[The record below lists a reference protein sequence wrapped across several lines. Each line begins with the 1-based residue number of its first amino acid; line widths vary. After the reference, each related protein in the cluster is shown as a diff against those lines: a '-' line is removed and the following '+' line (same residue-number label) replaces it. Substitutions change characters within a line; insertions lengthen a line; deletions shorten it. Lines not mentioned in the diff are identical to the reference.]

1 MNRTIKYLLRL
12 SVIVI
17 LLVNSSLVK
26 SQQVFSFDGKEVLK
40 SNNAELVFN
49 LHSVRIQPELTQG
62 ITGNGLRTDGYST
75 WLNCKN
81 EKLKKLSGVSGWFAL
96 ESFPTDTAAFFSIKD
111 SIANTSIAVCV
122 DKFGQLLIGS
132 GIKGAFS
139 YLATNQHV
147 ERFKWIHLAVS
158 LSKKS
163 INFWV
168 NGKIVIANNP
178 VAFIPIQINELII
191 AKDVREKRE
200 WMYDLTL
207 INGIVDEIKLWNQ
220 PIKEADLHPGLAAL
234 SLKVPVLAIPESRFK
249 SDFSR
254 PKYHLLPDAN
264 WTNETH
270 GLIYYKNQYHIFNQK
285 NASNLMLRQINW
297 GHYSSPDLIHW
308 TEHKP
313 VLKPEPGFDENGI
326 WSGHVVLNDE
336 GIPAAF
342 YSAGGAKFGIGMALP
357 KDPNLLEWG
366 KFNGNPVILGQPE
379 GYTRTD
385 MHDPYLWKVG
395 DKWYM
400 CIGFGLEKDGK
411 QNGALL
417 LYSSLDLKKWNFL
430 HLLFEGNPEID
441 NSGVFW
447 EMPVFQKVGQ
457 KYVLLVNKVPTK
469 GVSARAL
476 YWVGDFINEK
486 FVPDNPV
493 PKNLE
498 VINRLLSPSVAFD
511 KNGLLS
517 AIAIIPDEFGGE
529 ASYKLGWTHLYS
541 IPRVWNL
548 KDGKIQ
554 QSPHPVLKELR
565 EEKKSFQNQQIENEK
580 PLLISIGHQQIEIE
594 ATIEPGNSKKFGFL
608 VGENP
613 DHSEFTRIYY
623 DAETREMVVDQTNS
637 SLKEHIPLRTKR
649 DKYDLDLSK
658 SIDFHLFIDGSV
670 IEVFVNDGDAFTTRI
685 FPLKE
690 TSNQVEI
697 FTEGTNIGAKAD
709 VWTLKTAKVK
719 TDF

>member
-17 LLVNSSLVK
+17 LLVNSSFVK

>member
-1 MNRTIKYLLRL
+1 MDHTIKYLLRL

>member
-1 MNRTIKYLLRL
+1 MNQHIKILMRFLSL
-12 SVIVI
+12 SV
-17 LLVNSSLVK
+17 LLLNSSFAK
-26 SQQVFSFDGKEVLK
+26 SEQVFSFDGQDVLK
-40 SNNAELVFN
+40 SNKGGFVFN
-49 LHSVRIQPELTQG
+49 LHSVRAQPQLTQG
-62 ITGNGLRTDGYST
+62 IIGNGLRTDGYST
-75 WLNCKN
+75 WLDCKN
-81 EKLKKLSGVSGWFAL
+81 EQLQKLSGISGWFAL

-111 SIANTSIAVCV
+111 NVANASIAICV
-122 DKFGQLLIGS
+122 DRFGQLLIGY
-132 GIKGAFS
+132 GINNKFS
-139 YLATNQHV
+139 YFSTNQNI
-147 ERFKWIHLAVS
+147 ERFKWIHLAS
-158 LSKKS
+158 SITKQE

-168 NGKIVIANNP
+168 NGKKVIVNNP
-178 VAFIPIQINELII
+178 FAFTPIKIDELII
-191 AKDVREKRE
+191 AKDVRDKRE
-200 WMYDLTL
+200 WMYDLTQ
-207 INGIVDEIKLWNQ
+207 INGIVDEIKLWSQ
-220 PIKEADLHPGLAAL
+220 PIKGTDLQAEVSAL
-234 SLKVPVLAIPESRFK
+234 CLKVPVLAIPESRFK
-249 SDFSR
+249 DDFSR
-254 PKYHLLPDAN
+254 PKYHLLPAAN

-313 VLKPEPGFDENGI
+313 ILRPEPGFDENGI
-326 WSGHVVLNDE
+326 WSGHVVLNDQ

-357 KDPNLLEWG
+357 KDSSLLEWK

-400 CIGFGLEKDGK
+400 CIGFGLEKNGK

-430 HLLFEGNPEID
+430 HLLFEGNPEVD

-447 EMPVFQKVGQ
+447 EMPVFQKIGQ
-457 KYVLLVNKVPTK
+457 KYVLLVNKVPNK
-469 GVSARAL
+469 EVPARAL

-493 PKNLE
+493 PKKLE

-511 KNGLLS
+511 KNGLLT

-529 ASYKLGWTHLYS
+529 ATSKLGWTHLYS
-541 IPRVWNL
+541 IPRIWTL
-548 KDGKIQ
+548 KDGKIL
-554 QSPHPVLKELR
+554 QSPHPSLKELR

-580 PLLISIGHQQIEIE
+580 PLLISSGHQQVEIE
-594 ATIEPGNSKKFGFL
+594 ATIEPDNSKKFGFL
-608 VGENP
+608 VSENP
-613 DHSEFTRIYY
+613 DHSEFTRVYY
-623 DAETREMVVDQTNS
+623 DAETREMVVDQAHS

-649 DKYDLDLSK
+649 DQYDLNLSK
-658 SIDFHLFIDGSV
+658 PIEFHLFIDGSV
-670 IEVFVNDGDAFTTRI
+670 IEIFVNDGDAFTTRI

-697 FTEGTNIGAKAD
+697 FTEGANINAKAD
-709 VWTLKTAKVK
+709 VWILKPAKVK

>member
-1 MNRTIKYLLRL
+1 MNSTIKSLLRF
-12 SVIVI
+12 SAIVI
-17 LLVNSSLVK
+17 LLLNSSFLK
-26 SQQVFSFDGKEVLK
+26 SQQVFSFEGKDVLK

-49 LHSVRIQPELTQG
+49 LHCIRTQPELTLG

-75 WLNCKN
+75 WLDCKN
-81 EKLKKLSGVSGWFAL
+81 ERLQKLSGISGWFAL
-96 ESFPTDTAAFFSIKD
+96 ESFPTDTAAFLSIKD
-111 SIANTSIAVCV
+111 GIANASIAVCV
-122 DKFGQLLIGS
+122 DRFGQLLIGY
-132 GIKGAFS
+132 GLKNKFL
-139 YLATNQHV
+139 YLSTNQSI
-147 ERFKWIHLAVS
+147 EKFKWVNLAIS
-158 LSKKS
+158 TTKEG

-168 NGKIVIANNP
+168 NGEKIIVNSPVVIT
-178 VAFIPIQINELII
+178 PIKISELII
-191 AKDVREKRE
+191 AKDVRDKRE
-200 WMYDLTL
+200 WMYDLTQ

-220 PIKEADLHPGLAAL
+220 PITDADLQPEVTKL
-234 SLKVPVLAIPESRFK
+234 SLKMPILAIPESRFK
-249 SDFSR
+249 DDFSR
-254 PKYHLLPDAN
+254 PKYHLLPAAN

-313 VLKPEPGFDENGI
+313 ILRPEPGFDENGI
-326 WSGHVVLNDE
+326 WSGHVILNNQ

-357 KDPNLLEWG
+357 NDSNLLEWG
-366 KFNGNPVILGQPE
+366 KINGNPVIIGQPE

-400 CIGFGLEKDGK
+400 CIGFGLEKNGK

-417 LYSSLDLKKWNFL
+417 LYSSLDLKKWNFQ
-430 HLLFEGNPEID
+430 HLLFEGNPEVD

-447 EMPVFQKVGQ
+447 EMPVFQKIGE
-457 KYVLLVNKVPTK
+457 KYVLLVNKVPNK
-469 GVSARAL
+469 GVPARAL
-476 YWVGDFINEK
+476 YWVGDFVNEK
-486 FVPDNPV
+486 FVPDNPI

-511 KNGLLS
+511 KDGLLT

-529 ASYKLGWTHLYS
+529 ATAKLGWTHLYS
-541 IPRVWNL
+541 IPRVWTL
-548 KDGKIQ
+548 KDGKIL

-565 EEKKSFQNQQIENEK
+565 EEKMLFLNQQVENEK
-580 PLLISIGHQQIEIE
+580 PLLISSGHQQVEIE
-594 ATIEPGNSKKFGFL
+594 ASIEPGSSKQFGFL
-608 VGENP
+608 ISENP

-623 DAETREMVVDQTNS
+623 DTETREMVVDQAHS

-658 SIDFHLFIDGSV
+658 PIDFHLFIDGSV
-670 IEVFVNDGDAFTTRI
+670 IEIFVNEGDAFTTRI

-690 TSNQVEI
+690 TSNQVKI
-697 FTEGTNIGAKAD
+697 FCEGGNINAKAN
-709 VWTLKTAKVK
+709 VWILKPAKVK

>member
-1 MNRTIKYLLRL
+1 MDHTIKYLLRL

-17 LLVNSSLVK
+17 LLVNSSFVK

>member
-1 MNRTIKYLLRL
+1 MDHTIKYLLRL

-49 LHSVRIQPELTQG
+49 LHSVRTQPELTQG
-62 ITGNGLRTDGYST
+62 ITGNGLRTDGYSI

>member
-17 LLVNSSLVK
+17 LLVNSSFVK

-139 YLATNQHV
+139 YLAINQHV